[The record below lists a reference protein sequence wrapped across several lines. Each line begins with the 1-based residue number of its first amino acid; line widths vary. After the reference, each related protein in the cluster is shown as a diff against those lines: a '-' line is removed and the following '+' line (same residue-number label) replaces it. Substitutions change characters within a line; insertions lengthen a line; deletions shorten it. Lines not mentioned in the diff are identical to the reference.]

1 MVTIRG
7 CKFTATVG
15 KIIKFAGLMH
25 IVLRRI
31 KSKDWYI
38 ENDDKEKIE
47 RERERE
53 SEKIK

>member
-47 RERERE
+47 RERE